1 MKWSDLLQWEGSS
14 LSQQAQGYEKSAEL
28 LANVRES
35 LDAQL
40 SSLTAHGRT
49 VDAARSALFKL
60 CGDVERQE
68 GKLKA
73 LASIFNEASEGAQ
86 KVGSA
91 ARNLDGAAVNNF
103 LRIGPDGSV
112 HYVGPHNVSP
122 IDAVA
127 IKKNMA
133 IVSGQV
139 GAIMKT
145 AASVVQNTQSKLAL
159 RI

>member
-14 LSQQAQGYEKSAEL
+14 LSQQAQGYEKSAES

-86 KVGSA
+86 RVGSA
-91 ARNLDGAAVNNF
+91 ARNLDGAAANNF
-103 LRIGPDGSV
+103 LHIGPDGSV
-112 HYVGPHNVSP
+112 HYLSLIH
-122 IDAVA
+122 I
-127 IKKNMA
+127 
-133 IVSGQV
+133 
-139 GAIMKT
+139 
-145 AASVVQNTQSKLAL
+145 
-159 RI
+159 